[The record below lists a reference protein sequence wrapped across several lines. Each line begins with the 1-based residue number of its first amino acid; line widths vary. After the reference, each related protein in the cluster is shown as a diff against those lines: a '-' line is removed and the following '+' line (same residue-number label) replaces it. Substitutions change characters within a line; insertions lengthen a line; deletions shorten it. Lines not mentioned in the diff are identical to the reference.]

1 LQAIAPERAAQLRPE
16 VERVRNLDIDQF
28 NRERATEAQNL
39 GVETQLAQA
48 FTGAE
53 GRQQEQLQQQQA
65 VQGIMQSANT
75 IIEGAG
81 RTAEMLAK
89 SGDPIEMET
98 SKELMRRVL
107 MFRELVSSAQQ
118 AAPGAVGP
126 QFVEAA
132 MGEIQGIQA
141 VIDQQRGFEQRRFL
155 QQEGHQAALQRVA
168 VAAALRAAS
177 MTQKPL
183 PPAAAR
189 AKRDFETA
197 LESIGKV
204 TDLLKE
210 NPNLGGFIAGHMT
223 SPNVNPYA
231 SELNDLMAEFANLNT
246 LLLPSR
252 LGAALPI
259 GDRDLLQ
266 GITFYTTDNPVEM
279 ASKLNTVRRVI
290 LGNLRILQ
298 EQYGGTF
305 PGELLS
311 GGIAAA
317 PQEGDTDLD
326 LEIESGDE

>member
-1 LQAIAPERAAQLRPE
+1 ME
-16 VERVRNLDIDQF
+16 
-28 NRERATEAQNL
+28 
-39 GVETQLAQA
+39 
-48 FTGAE
+48 
-53 GRQQEQLQQQQA
+53 
-65 VQGIMQSANT
+65 SANQ
-75 IIEGAG
+75 IIEGGSQAA
-81 RTAEMLAK
+81 RLLAE
-89 SGDPIEMET
+89 SGDPIEKET

-118 AAPGAVGP
+118 ADPGAVGP

-132 MGEIQGIQA
+132 VGEIQGIQA
-141 VIDQQRGFEQRRFL
+141 VLDQQRGFEQKRAL
-155 QQEGHQAALQRVA
+155 QGEAHQAALQRV
-168 VAAALRAAS
+168 VIAAALRAAA
-177 MTQKPL
+177 MTQRPL

-197 LESIGKV
+197 LESLGKV
-204 TDLLKE
+204 TDILKE
-210 NPNLGGFIAGHMT
+210 NPNLGGFIAGHLT

-231 SELNDLMAEFANLNT
+231 KELNDLMAEFANLNT

-266 GITFYTTDNPVEM
+266 GITFYTTDNPSEM

-290 LGNLRILQ
+290 IGNLRILQ
-298 EQYGGTF
+298 EQYGGSF

-311 GGIAAA
+311 SGIAVP
-317 PQEGDTDLD
+317 PQPGDVDLD